1 MNYPLI
7 TLYVPGTRPELIEK
21 AEKSQPDAVIIDL
34 EDTVPINRKN
44 EVRQDISNI
53 LSNNNYP
60 TLIRVN
66 NEPGF
71 LKADLKEMVR
81 KNVYAILLPKAE
93 NPDQMHEIDAIM
105 TETEHER
112 GLEKNSVKLIPMI
125 ETALGVIRCFDLAVS
140 SPRIESV
147 SFGSAEDGDL
157 QGDLQCS
164 WSIEG
169 TELIY
174 ARSKVLLD
182 ARAAKLPYVLDGA
195 YSDIKN
201 DDSLLKDCQLSKR
214 LGYNGRTLVHP
225 QQVPIARK
233 AYLSNSEELEY
244 YQRMVIAFEEAEAEG
259 SAAISLDGKLVDYA
273 MYKKA
278 KVFIKN

>member
-21 AEKSQPDAVIIDL
+21 AKKCQPDAVIIDL

-44 EVRQDISNI
+44 EVRRDISGI

-60 TLIRVN
+60 TLVRVN
-66 NEPGF
+66 NEPDF
-71 LKADLKEMVR
+71 LKADLKEMVK

-93 NPDQMHEIDAIM
+93 NPDQIHEIDAIM

-125 ETALGVIRCFDLAVS
+125 ETALGVIRCFNLAVS
-140 SPRIESV
+140 SPRIESI

-201 DDSLLKDCQLSKR
+201 DNSLLKDCQLSKR
-214 LGYNGRTLVHP
+214 IGYNGRTLVHP

>member
-93 NPDQMHEIDAIM
+93 DPDQIHEIDSIM

-112 GLEKNSVKLIPMI
+112 GLEKN
-125 ETALGVIRCFDLAVS
+125 
-140 SPRIESV
+140 
-147 SFGSAEDGDL
+147 
-157 QGDLQCS
+157 
-164 WSIEG
+164 
-169 TELIY
+169 
-174 ARSKVLLD
+174 
-182 ARAAKLPYVLDGA
+182 
-195 YSDIKN
+195 
-201 DDSLLKDCQLSKR
+201 
-214 LGYNGRTLVHP
+214 
-225 QQVPIARK
+225 
-233 AYLSNSEELEY
+233 
-244 YQRMVIAFEEAEAEG
+244 
-259 SAAISLDGKLVDYA
+259 
-273 MYKKA
+273 
-278 KVFIKN
+278 